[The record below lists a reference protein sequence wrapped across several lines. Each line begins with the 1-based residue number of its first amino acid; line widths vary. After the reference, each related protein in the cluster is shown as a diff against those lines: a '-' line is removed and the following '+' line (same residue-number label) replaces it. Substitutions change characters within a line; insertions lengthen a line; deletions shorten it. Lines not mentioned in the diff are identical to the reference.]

1 MKHLT
6 TNYLKRKIVLISL
19 LVLLTLMFIFQL
31 VMIKNFLNW
40 IDYEYK
46 WIQAGELSK
55 TWTIARVEKEAPAL
69 QLKPLFLVLNTIFL
83 LMVFSAMLLVAFSLY
98 TLFKNLYNGDLYLK
112 IVNYLVPIMFVLLFL
127 ILTLQPAEVNQEN
140 ILKIEDDYG
149 VVVDA
154 PVKTSGGQLS
164 YLLTWLALFFG
175 FINIFLIIISRKSFG
190 YLTNDQILAKKRNEV
205 DELKLRI
212 QNILENN

>member
-83 LMVFSAMLLVAFSLY
+83 LMVFSVMLLVAFSLY

-127 ILTLQPAEVNQEN
+127 YFNAS
-140 ILKIEDDYG
+140 
-149 VVVDA
+149 
-154 PVKTSGGQLS
+154 TSRS
-164 YLLTWLALFFG
+164 
-175 FINIFLIIISRKSFG
+175 
-190 YLTNDQILAKKRNEV
+190 
-205 DELKLRI
+205 
-212 QNILENN
+212 